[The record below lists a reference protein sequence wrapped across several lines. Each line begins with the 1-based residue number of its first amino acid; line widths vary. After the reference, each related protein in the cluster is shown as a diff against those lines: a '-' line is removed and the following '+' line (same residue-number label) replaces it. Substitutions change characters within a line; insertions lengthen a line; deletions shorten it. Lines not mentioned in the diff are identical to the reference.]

1 MQQRAVLFA
10 SLLALASCSKSEPS
24 DAEAAPAEASAEAAT
39 TAQAATPA
47 QPETLDLG
55 DGLTVEVLER
65 GKGEPAKLGCEVLVH
80 FTSRVDGAEQ
90 PFDSSYSRGLPDR
103 WRMSSSASPR
113 LIEGLVRGLDG
124 LPAGSKAVVHIP
136 AALGYGAEGRPGSGI
151 PADSALVYEV
161 KLLEV
166 RP

>member
-10 SLLALASCSKSEPS
+10 SILALASCSKSEPS
-24 DAEAAPAEASAEAAT
+24 DAEATPAEASAEVTAP
-39 TAQAATPA
+39 AQAASPA

-65 GKGEPAKLGCEVLVH
+65 GKGEPAKRGCELLVH

-124 LPAGSKAVVHIP
+124 LPAGSRAVVHIP
-136 AALGYGAEGRPGSGI
+136 AALGYGTEGRPGAGI

>member
-1 MQQRAVLFA
+1 MQQRAILLA
-10 SLLALASCSKSEPS
+10 SLLALASCSRSEPADS
-24 DAEAAPAEASAEAAT
+24 DPAPAEATDALAAT
-39 TAQAATPA
+39 PQSATPA

-65 GKGEPAKLGCEVLVH
+65 GKGEPARRGCELLVH
-80 FTSRVDGAEQ
+80 FTSRIDGADQ

-124 LPAGSKAVVHIP
+124 LSAGSHAVVHIP
-136 AALGYGAEGRPGSGI
+136 ASLGYGAEGRPEAGI
-151 PADSALVYEV
+151 PADCALVYEV
-161 KLLEV
+161 RVLEV

>member
-1 MQQRAVLFA
+1 MQKRAVFFA
-10 SLLALASCSKSEPS
+10 SVLALASCSKSEPS
-24 DAEAAPAEASAEAAT
+24 DVDAAPVEASTQAAASAEAAS
-39 TAQAATPA
+39 PA

-55 DGLTVEVLER
+55 DGLTVDVLER
-65 GKGEPAKLGCEVLVH
+65 GKGEPARRGCELLVH
-80 FTSRVDGAEQ
+80 FTSRVDGAEE

-113 LIEGLVRGLDG
+113 LLEGLVRGLDG
-124 LPAGSKAVVHIP
+124 LPAGSRAVVHIP
-136 AALGYGAEGRPGSGI
+136 AALGYGAEGRPEAGI